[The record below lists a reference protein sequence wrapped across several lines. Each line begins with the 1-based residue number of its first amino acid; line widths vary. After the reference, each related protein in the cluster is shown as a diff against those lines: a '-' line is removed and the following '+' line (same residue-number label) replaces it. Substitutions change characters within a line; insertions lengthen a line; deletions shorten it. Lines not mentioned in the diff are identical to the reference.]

1 MLKNKKIQFLKLV
14 NLQLP
19 EEDAD
24 LISKSFEI
32 ENTLTQIVINEVYFN
47 GEHLHT
53 FLNGFQFLN
62 TCKIIN
68 IERLGISE
76 EFAETLFKAMGKVT
90 NIIELIIDNNLI
102 GKGIKFFGVTLESNI
117 HLSKFS
123 LNNCR
128 IDDVS
133 FTHLYEILK
142 INKSITNID
151 MQINKVTDKSVN
163 SLRFI
168 LNENSSI
175 KCLNLLQNPLRQSN
189 CEKNLPSDEMY
200 RILLEY

>member
-1 MLKNKKIQFLKLV
+1 MLKNTRIQCLKLV

-19 EEDAD
+19 EEDAE

-47 GEHLHT
+47 GEHLHS
-53 FLNGFQFLN
+53 FLNGFQYLN

-76 EFAETLFKAMGKVT
+76 EFAETLFKAMGKVV

-102 GKGIKFFGVTLESNI
+102 GKGIKFLGITLESNI

-123 LNNCR
+123 INNCR

-133 FTHLYEILK
+133 FTYLYEILK

-168 LNENSSI
+168 LTENSSI